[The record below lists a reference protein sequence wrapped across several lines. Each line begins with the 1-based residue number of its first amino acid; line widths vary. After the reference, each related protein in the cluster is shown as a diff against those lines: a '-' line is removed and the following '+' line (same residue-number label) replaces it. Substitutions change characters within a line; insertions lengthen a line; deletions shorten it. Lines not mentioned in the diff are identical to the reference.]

1 MTITDP
7 APIHTKRKRLGQFF
21 TGEPL
26 ARLLA
31 ALASAQEAK
40 TIIDPMAG
48 SGDMLIAAK
57 SLASPRSE
65 LTAIEI
71 DPEIAATCYERLAS
85 VAPFSPSVRVGN
97 AFDQSTWL
105 GFEDKIWDLVITNP
119 PYVRYQ
125 LASRRTEGSIS
136 APSSQ
141 DVRRGLTAILSNRS
155 ALPISDRDLLQ
166 TLSKHHSGLADLA
179 VPSWIL
185 CASLVG
191 EGGRLAMVVPET
203 WLSRDYALPVQYL
216 LHRLFEIESV
226 VEDGEARWFTDALV
240 RTMLVVA
247 RRVPDRGPGQLASTR
262 KHIHI
267 RLCTKPT
274 NGSVLGNMYPG
285 SGQPEVEFASD
296 VANLVA
302 SPSTPMKRDALHARW
317 ETLLNTHCLGTRP
330 GESKWLRDYEPALVR
345 QGPND
350 IDKAPVLPAAVV
362 DIVGD
367 LGQVWDLGSVGWHV
381 GQGLRTGAN
390 RFFYGDL
397 VDERPDEILVQVD
410 PEISPR
416 PIPVPL
422 DAAAT
427 VVRKQSDLAKGRRPE
442 ESPGRLLLLNCYA
455 LPEDLGL
462 DTQLFGPS
470 IYRAMTNPLAEHV
483 RRAAALNVGTDEY
496 MKTIPELS
504 AVKTNVR
511 AADPKRPLRPPRFWY
526 QLPPLAPRHMPWL
539 FIPRVNHGH
548 PIAVQNPAGTIV
560 DANFSTLWPAKEHSL
575 PCDALLALLH
585 STWTSAFLEC
595 IGTVLGGG
603 ALKVEATH
611 LRRLAFPILDSE
623 QITAL
628 ARIGNQLI
636 NGDTRQQEQAKVSV
650 DDVLMRALAG
660 SQNGMGNAHRLNEL
674 AAELLGRRTPQR
686 RNGRIK

>member
-1 MTITDP
+1 MTVTDP

-31 ALASAQEAK
+31 ALASVQDAR

-48 SGDMLIAAK
+48 SGDMLTAAK
-57 SLASPRSE
+57 SLGSPQSE

-71 DPEIAATCYERLAS
+71 DPEVAATCSERLAS
-85 VAPFSPSVRVGN
+85 VAPNSPSVRVGN
-97 AFDQSTWL
+97 AFDRSTWL
-105 GFEDKIWDLVITNP
+105 GIEDKTWDLVITNP

-125 LASRRTEGSIS
+125 LASRRTEGPIS
-136 APSSQ
+136 APSSE
-141 DVRRGLTAILSNRS
+141 DVRRGLTAILTNRS
-155 ALPISDRDLLQ
+155 ALSPSDRDFLQ
-166 TLSKHHSGLADLA
+166 ALSKHHSGLADLA

-226 VEDGEARWFTDALV
+226 VEDGEAQWFTDALV
-240 RTMLVVA
+240 RTTLVVA
-247 RRVPDRGPGQLASTR
+247 RRVPDSGSGQLASTR

-274 NGSVLGNMYPG
+274 NGSVVGIMYPD
-285 SGQPEVEFASD
+285 SDQPEVEFAS
-296 VANLVA
+296 NVA
-302 SPSTPMKRDALHARW
+302 SLATSSATPLRKDTLHTRW
-317 ETLLNTHCLGTRP
+317 ETLLSTHRLGTRP
-330 GESKWLRDYEPALVR
+330 GDSKWLRNYEPALVR

-350 IDKAPVLPAAVV
+350 IDKAPVLPAAVL

-367 LGQVWDLGSVGWHV
+367 LGQAWDLDSVGWHV

-422 DAAAT
+422 DAVAT
-427 VVRKQSDLAKGRRPE
+427 VVRKQSDLIKSRRPE

-455 LPEDLGL
+455 LPEDLGP
-462 DTQLFGPS
+462 DTQLLGPPM
-470 IYRAMTNPLAEHV
+470 YRTMTEPLAEHV
-483 RRAAALNVGTDEY
+483 RRAAALNVGTDEKL
-496 MKTIPELS
+496 KTIPELS
-504 AVKTNVR
+504 AVKTNIR
-511 AADPKRPLRPPRFWY
+511 AMDPKRPLRTPRFWY
-526 QLPPLAPRHMPWL
+526 QLPPLAPRHMPL
-539 FIPRVNHGH
+539 MFIPRVNHGH
-548 PIAVQNPAGTIV
+548 PIAVQNPAGTII
-560 DANFSTLWPAKEHSL
+560 DANFSTLWPAKKHSL
-575 PCDALLALLH
+575 PCGALLALLH
-585 STWTSAFLEC
+585 STWTLALLEC

-611 LRRLAFPILDSE
+611 LRKLTFPILDSE

-636 NGDTRQQEQAKVSV
+636 NGDTQQQEQAKVSV
-650 DDVLMRALAG
+650 DDVLIRALAG
-660 SQNGMGNAHRLNEL
+660 SQNGKGNAHRLNEL

-686 RNGRIK
+686 RNGSIK

>member
-7 APIHTKRKRLGQFF
+7 APIRAKRKRLGQFF

-31 ALASAQEAK
+31 ALASAQEARA
-40 TIIDPMAG
+40 IIDPMAG

-57 SLASPRSE
+57 SLGSPQTE

-71 DPEIAATCYERLAS
+71 DPEVAATCCERLAS
-85 VAPFSPSVRVGN
+85 PAHFSPSVRVGN

-105 GFEDKIWDLVITNP
+105 GFEDKTWDLVITNP

-125 LASRRTEGSIS
+125 LASRRTEGPIA
-136 APSSQ
+136 APNSE
-141 DVRRGLTAILSNRS
+141 DVRKGLTAILANRS
-155 ALPISDRDLLQ
+155 ALPPPDRDLLQ
-166 TLSKHHSGLADLA
+166 DLARHHSGLADLA

-226 VEDGEARWFTDALV
+226 VEDGEAQWFTDALV
-240 RTMLVVA
+240 RTTLVVA
-247 RRVPDRGPGQLASTR
+247 RRVADCGPGRLDGTR
-262 KHIHI
+262 KHVHI
-267 RLCTKPT
+267 WLCSKPT
-274 NGSVLGNMYPG
+274 NGSVVGNMYPD
-285 SGQPEVEFASD
+285 SDQPEVEFASD
-296 VANLVA
+296 VASLAA
-302 SPSTPMKRDALHARW
+302 SSSSPMKKDALHARW
-317 ETLLNTHCLGTRP
+317 ETLLNTRCLGTRP
-330 GESKWLRDYEPALVR
+330 GDYKWLRDCEPALVR
-345 QGPND
+345 QDPNE
-350 IDKAPVLPAAVV
+350 IGKAPVLPAAVL

-367 LGQVWDLGSVGWHV
+367 LDQFWDLGSFGWQV

-397 VDERPDEILVQVD
+397 VEERPDDILIQVD
-410 PEISPR
+410 REISPR
-416 PIPVPL
+416 PVSVPL
-422 DAAAT
+422 DAIAT
-427 VVRKQSDLAKGRRPE
+427 VVRKQSDLAKGKQPE

-455 LPEDLGL
+455 LPEDLGP
-462 DTQLFGPS
+462 DMQLFGPS
-470 IYRAMTNPLAEHV
+470 IYRTMTDPLAEHV
-483 RRAAALNVGTDEY
+483 RRAAALNVGTDENL
-496 MKTIPELS
+496 KTIPDLS
-504 AVKTNVR
+504 AVKTNIR
-511 AADPKRPLRPPRFWY
+511 AVDPKRPLRPPRFWY

-548 PIAVQNPAGTIV
+548 PIAVQNPAGTII

-595 IGTVLGGG
+595 VGTVLGGG

-611 LRRLAFPILDSE
+611 LRRLAFPTLDSE
-623 QITAL
+623 HITAL
-628 ARIGNQLI
+628 ERIGKQLN
-636 NGDTRQQEQAKVSV
+636 NGDAHLQEQAKAKV
-650 DDVLMRALAG
+650 DEVLIQALAR
-660 SQNGMGNAHRLNEL
+660 SHNGLCHTRRLNEL
-674 AAELLGRRTPQR
+674 AAELLCRRSPQR